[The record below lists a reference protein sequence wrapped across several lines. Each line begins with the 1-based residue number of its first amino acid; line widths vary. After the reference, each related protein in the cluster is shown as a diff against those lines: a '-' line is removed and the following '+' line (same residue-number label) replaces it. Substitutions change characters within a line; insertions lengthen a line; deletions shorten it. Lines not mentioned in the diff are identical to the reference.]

1 MARLFVDG
9 DDLVVHLS
17 CVEKAAA
24 RRGDVRV
31 PLTAVCRVT
40 VEPDWWRALR
50 GVPQRGVWVPGTRCI
65 GMRSHHAGMD
75 FVAIRSGRPVVCVEL
90 RPAAPLRLLGVSVPT
105 RTEARSTVD
114 WLGRTAPKIDTS
126 TPWRQPL
133 PVPEENSAPATSC
146 TSPTPEITSP
156 PCVRTARARG
166 PDFRVRPRS
175 VGGVGASLPPWDYVH
190 RLTKGVQMSAIKE
203 SVDISCRPED
213 VFSYV
218 TDPSH
223 LPEWQESAVSVRP
236 VGDAPVA
243 VGLRVVV
250 TRRIGRRDIPMTS
263 EVTELDPPRSW
274 RVDGID
280 GPIRGHVKG
289 TIEPLGD
296 GERSRL
302 TLSLDFETHGIGKVL
317 VPLVVRPHVRK
328 EMPRNEQTLK
338 RLLEGSA

>member
-1 MARLFVDG
+1 
-9 DDLVVHLS
+9 
-17 CVEKAAA
+17 
-24 RRGDVRV
+24 
-31 PLTAVCRVT
+31 
-40 VEPDWWRALR
+40 
-50 GVPQRGVWVPGTRCI
+50 
-65 GMRSHHAGMD
+65 
-75 FVAIRSGRPVVCVEL
+75 
-90 RPAAPLRLLGVSVPT
+90 
-105 RTEARSTVD
+105 
-114 WLGRTAPKIDTS
+114 
-126 TPWRQPL
+126 
-133 PVPEENSAPATSC
+133 
-146 TSPTPEITSP
+146 
-156 PCVRTARARG
+156 
-166 PDFRVRPRS
+166 
-175 VGGVGASLPPWDYVH
+175 
-190 RLTKGVQMSAIKE
+190 MSAIKE

-243 VGLRVVV
+243 VGSRVVV